1 MKLTDEEKKALK
13 RRFLQ
18 DTAED
23 LMIYGAAIIAALI
36 VLGIVMAVLPM
47 VD

>member
-1 MKLTDEEKKALK
+1 MKLTDEEKKELK
-13 RRFLQ
+13 RRFIR

-23 LMIYGAAIIAALI
+23 LMIYGAAIMAALI

-47 VD
+47 ID